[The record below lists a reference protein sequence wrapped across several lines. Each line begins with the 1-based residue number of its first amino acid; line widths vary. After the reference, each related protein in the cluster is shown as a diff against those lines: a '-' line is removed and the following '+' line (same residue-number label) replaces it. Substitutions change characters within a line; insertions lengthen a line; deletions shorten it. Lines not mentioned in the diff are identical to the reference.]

1 MIYILKEL
9 KYKLEK
15 ANVPGFGEFPRQ
27 DILKVVL
34 EELRETKWE
43 LEHIRGRLREVE
55 KTLESIQK
63 NYENSTIGT
72 IVENDKEDIKF
83 LSGEG

>member
-15 ANVPGFGEFPRQ
+15 ANVPGFGEFPRK

-43 LEHIRGRLREVE
+43 LEHLGGV
-55 KTLESIQK
+55 
-63 NYENSTIGT
+63 
-72 IVENDKEDIKF
+72 
-83 LSGEG
+83 